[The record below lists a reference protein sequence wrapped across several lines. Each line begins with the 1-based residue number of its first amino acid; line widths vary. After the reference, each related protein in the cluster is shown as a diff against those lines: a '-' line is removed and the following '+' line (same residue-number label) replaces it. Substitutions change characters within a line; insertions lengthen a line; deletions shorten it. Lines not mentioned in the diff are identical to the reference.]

1 MTQWTTLIR
10 RHLAESLRA
19 GVTFTRAWSLAERA
33 YPVPSGWE
41 PATVEDARNAFK
53 AAYHGHVDS
62 SVSILVDRDE
72 GVPVDFPA
80 PPVPV
85 APTARLCGSGERCA
99 EPVAP
104 PRFMRLKKGQRW
116 GRNVM
121 YVRSE
126 VPSCL
131 CTRHQTEVMAAVER
145 AEYRDRAEV
154 TRKRLTTRRE
164 AVPA

>member
-53 AAYHGHVDS
+53 AAYHGHANA

-72 GVPVDFPA
+72 GIPVDFPTPA
-80 PPVPV
+80 IPV

-104 PRFMRLKKGQRW
+104 PRFIRSTKPRRW
-116 GRNVM
+116 GRIIMHTWRPVPA
-121 YVRSE
+121 YLCPRHRAE
-126 VPSCL
+126 VD
-131 CTRHQTEVMAAVER
+131 AAVGR

-164 AVPA
+164 LATA